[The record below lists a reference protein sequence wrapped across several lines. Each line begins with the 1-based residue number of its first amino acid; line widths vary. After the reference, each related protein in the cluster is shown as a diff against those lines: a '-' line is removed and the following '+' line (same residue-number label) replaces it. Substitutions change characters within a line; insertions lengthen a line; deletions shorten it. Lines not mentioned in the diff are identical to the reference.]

1 MRTEIFPAL
10 ILAVLS
16 LFFGAS
22 AVFSQ
27 EPAAPASANAAAVD
41 SANITSPAV
50 SSPAEAE
57 TQWQYVEVVSV
68 DPQKKEILAKYI
80 DYETDEVKQ
89 ITLSADD
96 KTTYE
101 NVISISEIKPLDT
114 AGVDYIVAPDGKSL
128 ARNISVEK
136 AQETPLVTPAPETS
150 AAPVAVDTVTPANP

>member
-1 MRTEIFPAL
+1 MMAKMFSAL
-10 ILAVLS
+10 ILAVFS

-27 EPAAPASANAAAVD
+27 EPAAPAGTNAAAID
-41 SANITSPAV
+41 SANIPSPAV

-101 NVISISEIKPLDT
+101 NGISISEIKPLDT
-114 AGVDYIVAPDGKSL
+114 AGVDYIVTPDGKSL
-128 ARNISVEK
+128 ARNISIEK
-136 AQETPLVTPAPETS
+136 AQETPLVTPALETP
-150 AAPVAVDTVTPANP
+150 AAPAAANTVTPANP